1 MTPAGRCSH
10 TIPPGAD
17 QFPDDHGKEDSMF
30 CHQCQ
35 ETMKNSGC
43 TLAKG
48 VCGKPDNVSNLQ
60 DLLLFVCKGIGFWGH
75 KASEAGLHTDEAA
88 VFVTKSLFATI
99 TNANFSEPDFLR
111 WIQEGLVRRDELRAA
126 LAEADQSAAASAAVN
141 APAEALWS
149 ALTPEA
155 ISVAAASGLGGWM
168 QIGNEDVRSLRSLVL
183 YGLKGI
189 AAYVEHAY
197 TIGLTSQE
205 VFSFMFRAL
214 SALTDDSLSADAL
227 TALVLETGKFGVDA
241 MALLDSANTGTYGS
255 PRITKV
261 KTGTRGNPGILVSGH
276 DLRDL
281 HDLLEQTKGTGIDVY
296 THGEMLPA
304 HYYPFFEKYDNLYG
318 NYGGAWYTQTSDF
331 DSFNGP
337 VLLTSNC
344 LVPPKESY
352 KARIFTTGVVGF
364 EGCTH
369 IPDRVGNGM
378 KDFSALVTLA
388 GTCPPPVQIED
399 GEIVG
404 GFAHDQVFALAGPVV
419 DAVKSGA
426 IKRFVVMAGC
436 DGRQKSRG
444 YYEDVAKELPEDAV
458 ILTAG
463 CAKYRYNKLPLG
475 DIGGIPRV
483 LDAGQCNDSYSLA
496 LIALKLKEV
505 FGLEDVNQLPLSFD
519 IAWYEQKAV
528 LVLLALLHLGFK
540 NIRLGPTLPAFL
552 SPNVAAVLV
561 NAFGIKGIA
570 TSAEDVKAMMAGA

>member
-1 MTPAGRCSH
+1 
-10 TIPPGAD
+10 
-17 QFPDDHGKEDSMF
+17 MF

-35 ETMKNSGC
+35 ETMRNAGC
-43 TLAKG
+43 NVTKG

-60 DLLLFVCKGIGFWGH
+60 DLLIFVCEGIGYWGTR
-75 KASEAGLHTDEAA
+75 AAEAGIYDEGTCM
-88 VFVTKSLFATI
+88 FVTKSLFATI
-99 TNANFSEPDFLR
+99 TNANFSESDFIR
-111 WIQEGLVRRDELRAA
+111 WIKEGLVRRDELRASF
-126 LAEADQSAAASAAVN
+126 QAATVVPTAARAATNVPV
-141 APAEALWS
+141 AALWT
-149 ALTPEA
+149 ALSDDA
-155 ISVAAASGLGGWM
+155 IGVAAASGLGGWM
-168 QIGNEDVRSLRSLVL
+168 AIENEDIRSLQSLVL
-183 YGLKGI
+183 FGLKGI
-189 AAYVEHAY
+189 AAYIEHAFA
-197 TIGLTSQE
+197 IGKSSRE
-205 VFSFMFRAL
+205 VFLFMLRAL
-214 SALTDDSLSADAL
+214 SALTDTSLSAEAL

-241 MALLDSANTGTYGS
+241 MAVLDSANTDSYGS
-255 PRITKV
+255 PRITTV
-261 KTGTRGNPGILVSGH
+261 KTGARDRPGILISGH

-281 HDLLEQTKGTGIDVY
+281 HDLLEQTRGTGVDVY

-304 HYYPFFEKYDNLYG
+304 HYYPYFKKYDNLYG

-331 DSFNGP
+331 ETFNGP

-352 KARIFTTGVVGF
+352 KARVFVTGVVGF
-364 EGCTH
+364 DGCTY
-369 IPDRVGNGM
+369 IPDRVRGGM
-378 KDFSALVTLA
+378 KDFSTLVALA
-388 GTCPPPVQIED
+388 KTCKPPVQIES

-404 GFAHDQVFALAGPVV
+404 GFAHDQVFALAGPIV

-444 YYEDVAKELPEDAV
+444 YYEDVAKELPKDAV

-475 DIGGIPRV
+475 DIGGISRI

-496 LIALKLKEV
+496 LIALKLKEI
-505 FGLEDVNQLPLSFD
+505 FGLDDVNKLPLSFD

-552 SPNVAAVLV
+552 SPNVAAILV
-561 NAFGIKGIA
+561 KTFDIKGI
-570 TSAEDVKAMMAGA
+570 TSPDADVAAMMAGA